1 MFFRR
6 IDIALDQDAHARFL
20 PLLIAFM
27 VYLAILAVAGIMV
40 LNHSIERWDK
50 GISGTLTVQIPPPQD
65 SAINS
70 DATTSA
76 VNDALRVLSN
86 TPGVLNAEVLAE
98 DETLELLR
106 PWLGELAGQAD
117 LPLPRLIDVA
127 IDRESGVDTQALS
140 RQLSVSVPGA
150 SVDDHRVWL
159 DRLVRLLKTVE
170 LIALGV
176 VAVIGFVTI
185 GTVIFT
191 TRTGLAL
198 HSEAIQVLHLI
209 GAHDNYIA
217 RQFAGRALWLGLKG
231 GLVGLIFCVPTLLAI
246 GYLAERMQIEAIP
259 NISLGVPQM
268 VAIIVL
274 PLIVAGIAMVTARV
288 TVLRT
293 LARMP

>member
-27 VYLAILAVAGIMV
+27 VYLAILAVAGIMA
-40 LNHSIERWDK
+40 LNHSVERWDS
-50 GISGTLTVQIPPPQD
+50 GISGTLTVQIAPPQT
-65 SAINS
+65 ATPER
-70 DATTSA
+70 DAMSRA
-76 VNDALRVLSN
+76 VDDALRVLNN
-86 TPGVLNAEVLAE
+86 TPGVLSAVVLTEA
-98 DETLELLR
+98 ETLELLR
-106 PWLGELAGQAD
+106 PWLGALAGQAD

-127 IDRESGVDTQALS
+127 IDRDAGVDTQALS
-140 RQLSVSVPGA
+140 RQLSVAVPGA
-150 SVDDHRVWL
+150 TVDDHRVWL
-159 DRLVRLLKTVE
+159 DRLVLLLRTIE
-170 LIALGV
+170 FIAMGV
-176 VAVIGFVTI
+176 VVVIGLVTI

-209 GAHDNYIA
+209 GAHDTYIA

-246 GYLAERMQIEAIP
+246 GYLAERMQIEAMSD
-259 NISLGVPQM
+259 ISLRVPQI
-268 VAIIVL
+268 VAIVVL